1 MKGFQH
7 ILLAAVLAAC
17 SLQAVELRSGFPRHL
32 TDGDN
37 ARLAKFFGHEPK
49 KILRATLYSDPTS
62 QEGLFFVGELDCAV
76 RDLPEGTSARLETLF
91 EGDKTARAVDFDL
104 ARVKSSPA
112 KSLFL
117 GLTSPE
123 FFDPKKD
130 PHILAWKI
138 SLIGPDG
145 NTLAQ
150 SASPL
155 WEY

>member
-7 ILLAAVLAAC
+7 ILLAAVLATC
-17 SLQAVELRSGFPRHL
+17 SLQAVELRNSFPRHL

-49 KILRATLYSDPTS
+49 NNLRATLYSDPTS
-62 QEGLFFVGELDCAV
+62 KEGLFFVGELDCEV

-91 EGDKTARAVDFDL
+91 EGDKTPRVVDFDL
-104 ARVKSSPA
+104 TSVKSSEA

-145 NTLAQ
+145 NSIAD

-155 WEY
+155 WQY